1 MTRCE
6 RKSVVLRDGV
16 LWNRPFS
23 ASRVALLIMHLF
35 NHDFRDND
43 QQVYPL
49 LDIDMKTRRQQDNVP
64 RLESERTHEYRI
76 INKALAGEL
85 LSGLLLTHLNSASE
99 IRAWCETRRGLPHK
113 FAGPGFAD
121 LVARYQDTR
130 NKRAFRLVT
139 EVSAKRDVTAESFRT
154 QLNQAWKRAEECTKD
169 AEGGDVYA
177 LVVNGAEVGSGQGW
191 SRQFQ
196 QFAEEKGMKPDGPI
210 RIVPMYAGDLAA
222 AMRRMDETLEAE
234 GSRFTPALLAEI
246 LDSLFGMLLG
256 TTARPDAGPAWMC
269 DLWVE
274 MAKREAA
281 EGRQLGLGQ
290 AVTFEGDSA
299 EPG

>member
-35 NHDFRDND
+35 NHDFRVNV

-64 RLESERTHEYRI
+64 RLESKRTREYRI

-99 IRAWCETRRGLPHK
+99 IRAWCETRHGRPHK

-130 NKRAFRLVT
+130 NKRAFR
-139 EVSAKRDVTAESFRT
+139 
-154 QLNQAWKRAEECTKD
+154 
-169 AEGGDVYA
+169 
-177 LVVNGAEVGSGQGW
+177 SG
-191 SRQFQ
+191 
-196 QFAEEKGMKPDGPI
+196 
-210 RIVPMYAGDLAA
+210 
-222 AMRRMDETLEAE
+222 
-234 GSRFTPALLAEI
+234 
-246 LDSLFGMLLG
+246 
-256 TTARPDAGPAWMC
+256 C
-269 DLWVE
+269 
-274 MAKREAA
+274 
-281 EGRQLGLGQ
+281 
-290 AVTFEGDSA
+290 
-299 EPG
+299 